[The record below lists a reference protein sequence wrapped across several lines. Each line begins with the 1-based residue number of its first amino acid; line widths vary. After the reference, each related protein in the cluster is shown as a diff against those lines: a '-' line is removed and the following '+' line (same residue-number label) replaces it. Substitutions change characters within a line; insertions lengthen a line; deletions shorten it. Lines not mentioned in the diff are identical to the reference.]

1 MTHPT
6 LQDTYELVKQH
17 HVKLDKTGD
26 IPYFWH
32 LTRVM
37 LRIKTLDENVL
48 HIALLHDIVEDTSIT
63 LEDLRK
69 MGYNEKIIEGVRWC
83 SKNEFS
89 ELSFVEW
96 MNKFGQEAPIEAV
109 LVKIADI
116 SDNLGFERM
125 RGLMTPS
132 SKTVSSKKKIHQYP
146 VQNLIEKKVK
156 KQMRLHGEMGV
167 FDRYY
172 KAWNCIFSNE
182 SLLPLIQDVKIADF
196 CNIED
201 LLKLKSWLPNEDF
214 ERYLVA
220 NKLNCWQITGEVEI
234 IQDRQGNDYLAL
246 KINDDI
252 GHIFQDFLST
262 QLDKSFI
269 YNQQERDK
277 HTFHITLVNVMQYQ
291 KLMKEGKEIELKSLL
306 HNKFDLFNYGIGST
320 IDNKKNSQAWFAV
333 LENAYLDTF
342 RKNLN
347 LDKQH
352 FHVTLAFKNTDVF
365 TFPKDRKSIVYQPA
379 TIWDFISKPKNKPK
393 LKF

>member
-6 LQDTYELVKQH
+6 LQDTFELVKQY

-37 LRIKTLDENVL
+37 LRINTLDENVL

-63 LEDLRK
+63 LNDLK
-69 MGYNEKIIEGVRWC
+69 NMGYNDKIIDGVRWC

-89 ELSFVEW
+89 DLSFVEW
-96 MNKFGQEAPIEAV
+96 MTKFSQEAPIEAV
-109 LVKIADI
+109 LVKISDI

-132 SKTVSSKKKIHQYP
+132 VKSESSKKKIHQYP
-146 VQNLIEKKVK
+146 VQSLIERKVK

-172 KAWNCIFSNE
+172 KAWNCIFSNQ
-182 SLLPLIQDVKIADF
+182 SLLPLINQVKINDF

-214 ERYLVA
+214 QRYFVA
-220 NKLNCWQITGEVEI
+220 NKLNCWQVTGKVSL
-234 IQDRQGNDYLAL
+234 IQDKQGNDYLAL
-246 KINDDI
+246 KINDEI
-252 GHIFQDFLST
+252 GELFQEFLSNH
-262 QLDKSFI
+262 LDDSFI
-269 YNQQERDK
+269 INQKERDK

-291 KLMKEGKEIELKSLL
+291 KLLKEGKEKELHSLI
-306 HNKFDLFNYGIGST
+306 NENFDFFNYGIGST

-333 LENAYLDTF
+333 LENSYLDTF
-342 RKNLN
+342 RKNLS

-352 FHVTLAFKNTDVF
+352 YHVTLAFKNTDVF
-365 TFPKDRKSIVYQPA
+365 IHPKNRDSVVYNPASI
-379 TIWDFISKPKNKPK
+379 WEFLSKPKNKLK

>member
-6 LQDTYELVKQH
+6 LQDTYELVKKH
-17 HVKLDKTGD
+17 HIKLDKTGD

-89 ELSFVEW
+89 EFSFVEW

-132 SKTVSSKKKIHQYP
+132 SKPATSKKKVHQYP
-146 VQNLIEKKVK
+146 VQSLIEKKVK
-156 KQMRLHGEMGV
+156 KHMRLHGEMGV

-182 SLLPLIQDVKIADF
+182 SLLPLIQDVKITDF
-196 CNIED
+196 CNLED
-201 LLKLKSWLPNEDF
+201 LLKLKSWLPSEDF
-214 ERYLVA
+214 ERYLIA

-269 YNQQERDK
+269 SNQQERDK
-277 HTFHITLVNVMQYQ
+277 YTFHITLINVMQYQ

-352 FHVTLAFKNTDVF
+352 YHVTLAFKNTDVF
-365 TFPKDRKSIVYQPA
+365 TFPKDRKSIVYQPSA
-379 TIWDFISKPKNKPK
+379 LWEFISKPKNKPK

>member
-1 MTHPT
+1 MIHPT

-37 LRIKTLDENVL
+37 LRINTLDENVL

-132 SKTVSSKKKIHQYP
+132 SKPTTSKKKVHQYP

-156 KQMRLHGEMGV
+156 KQMRLYGEMGV

-182 SLLPLIQDVKIADF
+182 SLLPLIKDVKITDF
-196 CNIED
+196 CNLED
-201 LLKLKSWLPNEDF
+201 LLKLKNWLPCEDF

-220 NKLNCWQITGEVEI
+220 NKLHCWQITGEVEI

-252 GHIFQDFLST
+252 GYIFQDFLST
-262 QLDKSFI
+262 QLDKTFI
-269 YNQQERDK
+269 DNQQERDK

-291 KLMKEGKEIELKSLL
+291 KLIKEGKENELKSLL

-320 IDNKKNSQAWFAV
+320 IDNKKNSQAWFVV

-352 FHVTLAFKNTDVF
+352 YHVTLAFKNTDVF
-365 TFPKDRKSIVYQPA
+365 IHPKDRKSIVYQP
-379 TIWDFISKPKNKPK
+379 TVIWDFISKPKNKLK